1 MTVLVVIIALVAI
14 LVGYFLYKTKKENV
28 SPTSLVNKEVLS
40 HIEIANKQIDGMIKQ
55 IDNVLANAPELSP
68 NPIKIETTP
77 EELSETP
84 LVEETYE
91 ISEEEFQAEV
101 AAGSTEVVS
110 EEVGD
115 SKPVRK
121 KKKRYYPKKK

>member
-68 NPIKIETTP
+68 NPIKTETTP